1 MPFPRA
7 VLRRPERL
15 AVLLLLLWAAPG
27 CRRDATGRE
36 RGVVVEEVAEG
47 GAAAKAGLRGG
58 DRVLAWEVQGAA
70 GRRGSF
76 SEPFE
81 VAEVEVEQAP
91 RGRVVLHG
99 QREGQPRSWTL
110 APGDWKLTPRPELA
124 APRLE
129 QYEASRPRRSPP
141 AAGSPADAPERAE
154 ALASALQ
161 AEGGWREACWV
172 LLQAGAGRAQSRQW
186 PEAKADFDK
195 ARAIA
200 SAAGSLVVEARA
212 WEAEGA
218 SALSARDLPQAEEAF
233 RHALDDRQKLAPGGG
248 NLGVAMAQG
257 RLASVA
263 FQRGNLAAAE
273 DLWTRSLQIRER
285 EAPGSLPAGNCLI
298 GLGAIISKRGD
309 LATAGGMLQ
318 RALAIREALA
328 PGTVEH
334 TQVLGNLGFVRREQ
348 GDLAGAEELYRK
360 SLDVLERLAPEGPET
375 GTALIHLGVLAVT
388 RGELEAAEAY
398 MRRALRI
405 HEKHDPGSRFVTAC
419 LNNLGE
425 IQQARGQFAEAEAS
439 YRRSLKLAEETN
451 PNTLEVAANL
461 NNLGDVEAAA
471 GKPVQARALLE
482 SALALHRRLAPGSLD
497 MARNLSA
504 MGELAAGEKEFARAW
519 RLEVEALG
527 IRRKLAPG
535 SAREAESLYAMGR
548 MLHSQGRAAA
558 AREHWTLAVRA
569 LEDQRGRLAL
579 SDQGKTAFGARY
591 SGIFRDLVELMVELG
606 DREPAF
612 HLLER
617 SRARSL
623 LAMLAERDLTF
634 STDDVP
640 AELLGEQHRC
650 DAEYDQ
656 VQKRLAA
663 ADAVRG
669 GEEVEKLRAQLEE
682 LRSRRSRIADA
693 LRRASP
699 RLASLQ
705 QPEPLDLEGARRA
718 LDPGTLLLSYSVG
731 RTRTLL
737 FVLSAAAESASA
749 PGPLRVFSIP
759 VGEDTLRRRIEIFRG
774 LIARGHERNEIEPAL
789 AEQGRRLF
797 KDLLGPAHAAILSSR
812 RLLIVPDGPLHAL
825 PWSALVVDG
834 PPSVRYLAETEPLHF
849 AASVTVY
856 AEIKRARA
864 RAARRAGPILVAFGD
879 PELSRVGHGVTPD
892 PAATNSSIAARAQRL
907 LPLPQ
912 SRLEVEGVTAL
923 FPGSAVSYL
932 GAAATEDRV
941 KALGPGPRF
950 IHFACHGLLDQRFP
964 FDSALVL
971 APSPD
976 GAGTG
981 NGLLQ
986 AWEILER
993 IRIDAEL
1000 VTLSACESGLGRDM
1014 GGEGLVG
1021 LSRAFQHAGASS
1033 VLASLWAVSDRSTA
1047 EWMTHFYG
1055 ALERGVPKDEAVQ
1068 AAQIEMRRRPEYGH
1082 PFHWAAFQLSGLSN

>member
-1 MPFPRA
+1 MPSPRA
-7 VLRRPERL
+7 VRRRPERL
-15 AVLLLLLWAAPG
+15 AVLLLLLWPSPG

-36 RGVVVEEVAEG
+36 RGLVVEEVAGG
-47 GAAAKAGLRGG
+47 GAAEKAGLRAG
-58 DRVLAWEVQGAA
+58 DRVLAWEVQGAT

-76 SEPFE
+76 REPFE
-81 VAEVEVEQAP
+81 VAEVEVEQGP

-99 QREGQPRSWTL
+99 QQEGQPRSWTL
-110 APGDWKLTPRPELA
+110 APGDWKLTPRPEFA

-129 QYEASRPRRSPP
+129 QYEASRPRRSP
-141 AAGSPADAPERAE
+141 AAGSPPDAPERGE
-154 ALASALQ
+154 SLASALQ

-172 LLQAGAGRAQSRQW
+172 LLQAGAGRAQSKQW
-186 PEAKADFDK
+186 PEARSDFDN

-200 SAAGSLVVEARA
+200 GVAGSRVVEARA
-212 WEAEGA
+212 WEAQGA
-218 SALSARDLPQAEEAF
+218 AALSGRDLPQAEDAF
-233 RHALDDRQKLAPGGG
+233 RNALDLRRKLVAGGE
-248 NLGVAMAQG
+248 NLAVAMAQG

-273 DLWTRSLQIRER
+273 DLWTRSFHIRER

-298 GLGAIISKRGD
+298 GLGAIVSKRGD
-309 LATAGGMLQ
+309 LAAAGGMLQ
-318 RALAIREALA
+318 RALAIRETLA

-334 TQVLGNLGFVRREQ
+334 AQVLGNLGFVRREQ
-348 GDLAGAEELYRK
+348 GDLAAAEELYRR

-388 RGELEAAEAY
+388 RGEWETADAY
-398 MRRALRI
+398 TRRALRI
-405 HEKHDPGSRFVTAC
+405 HEKHDPRSRFVTAC

-439 YRRSLKLAEETN
+439 YRRSLKLAEEAN

-461 NNLGDVEAAA
+461 NNLGDVAAA
-471 GKPVQARALLE
+471 SGNPAQARALLE

-504 MGELAAGEKEFARAW
+504 LGELAAGEKQFARAW
-519 RLEVEALG
+519 RLEDEALA

-548 MLHSQGRAAA
+548 ILRSQGRAAA
-558 AREHWTLAVRA
+558 AREQWTLAVRA
-569 LEDQRGRLAL
+569 LEEQRGRLAQ

-606 DREPAF
+606 DHAPAF

-617 SRARSL
+617 SRARSF
-623 LAMLAERDLTF
+623 LAMLAERDLAF
-634 STDDVP
+634 STDDAP
-640 AELLGEQHRC
+640 ADLLGEQRRC
-650 DAEYDQ
+650 DADYDQ

-663 ADAVRG
+663 ADTVRG
-669 GEEVEKLRAQLEE
+669 GEEVEKLRARLEE

-705 QPEPLDLEGARRA
+705 QPEPLDLEGARCA

-737 FVLSAAAESASA
+737 FALSAAAEGPSA

-759 VGEDTLRRRIEIFRG
+759 MGEDTLRRRIEIFRG
-774 LIARGHERNEIEPAL
+774 LIARGHDRSEIEPAL

-797 KDLLGPAHAAILSSR
+797 QDLLGPARPAILGSR

-825 PWSALVVDG
+825 PFGALVVDG
-834 PPSVRYLAETEPLHF
+834 PPSLRYLAETEPLHL

-856 AEIKRARA
+856 AELKKARA
-864 RAARRAGPILVAFGD
+864 RASPRKGPILVAFGD
-879 PELSRVGHGVTPD
+879 PELSRAGRDATPD
-892 PAATNSSIAARAQRL
+892 PAAANSSIAARALRL

-912 SRLEVEGVTAL
+912 SRVEVEAVTAL
-923 FPGSAVSYL
+923 FPGSAISYL

-1047 EWMTHFYG
+1047 EWMTHFYA
-1055 ALERGVPKDEAVQ
+1055 ALGRGVPKDEAVQ
-1068 AAQIEMRRRPEYGH
+1068 AAQVEMRRHPPHDH